1 MPTPRHPLRGYILAL
16 ARAGELAS
24 LREAALIADVSEMAV
39 SKWLRS
45 IRADLGKLRLS
56 RIAKLRT
63 KAQLRLE
70 SYRAKPSRRGRK
82 RARYEAIRRFN
93 RSNGQD

>member
-1 MPTPRHPLRGYILAL
+1 V
-16 ARAGELAS
+16 AS

-45 IRADLGKLRLS
+45 MRADLGKLRLG

-70 SYRAKPSRRGRK
+70 SYRAGRSRQGRK
-82 RARYEAIRRFN
+82 RSRYEAIRRFN